1 VSVLVT
7 VSDDLVAHGL
17 SAQDVLSK
25 MMSFVDGRGGGNATV
40 AQGGGRNAAG
50 IDAALA
56 AVPEAIAS
64 TRG

>member
-1 VSVLVT
+1 
-7 VSDDLVAHGL
+7 
-17 SAQDVLSK
+17 VLSK
-25 MMSFVDGRGGGNATV
+25 MMAFVDGRGGGNATV